1 MAKCSFQGH
10 DGRFLSAA
18 AVSQEPSHVCQ
29 FAIWSQTIVST
40 LSEKIESPDLKRN
53 LSPKPKSEKFELHIH
68 REIWVLHDCPN
79 ASFVPTTTTRLC
91 PSIDLIF
98 LPSVPLLVTILT
110 WHGIEEWIWEGGW
123 VGGGQMEWGRR
134 ACHRQRITPIPH
146 SLWPTLAG
154 HFPNLA
160 PTFYAASP
168 HNFLPGSTKLH
179 MLSCNSTYFR
189 WVGRICREIKPTGL
203 RSSSFQSLVVES
215 ERLSFPTTGNWQTME
230 KQAAMNWQ

>member
-1 MAKCSFQGH
+1 
-10 DGRFLSAA
+10 
-18 AVSQEPSHVCQ
+18 
-29 FAIWSQTIVST
+29 
-40 LSEKIESPDLKRN
+40 
-53 LSPKPKSEKFELHIH
+53 
-68 REIWVLHDCPN
+68 
-79 ASFVPTTTTRLC
+79 
-91 PSIDLIF
+91 
-98 LPSVPLLVTILT
+98 
-110 WHGIEEWIWEGGW
+110 
-123 VGGGQMEWGRR
+123 MEWGRR
-134 ACHRQRITPIPH
+134 ACHWRRITPIPH
-146 SLWPTLAG
+146 SLWPMLAG

-230 KQAAMNWQ
+230 KQAAMNWQYQATMPGNELALCACLPQYVVCVCLLAVVKTFLKSRWGTLY

>member
-1 MAKCSFQGH
+1 M
-10 DGRFLSAA
+10 
-18 AVSQEPSHVCQ
+18 
-29 FAIWSQTIVST
+29 
-40 LSEKIESPDLKRN
+40 
-53 LSPKPKSEKFELHIH
+53 
-68 REIWVLHDCPN
+68 LHDCTN
-79 ASFVPTTTTRLC
+79 ASFVPTTRARLSSTR
-91 PSIDLIF
+91 IDLIF
-98 LPSVPLLVTILT
+98 LPCVGHPPLT
-110 WHGIEEWIWEGGW
+110 WHRGEWDMTGGCRW
-123 VGGGQMEWGRR
+123 SGWRGRR

-215 ERLSFPTTGNWQTME
+215 ERLSFPTTGN
-230 KQAAMNWQ
+230 